1 MGMYFDDLIAYK
13 SLYLLMQKKTSRNLD
28 DELNDLR
35 KAAEE
40 RCGKCGQYSLVQAKE
55 KVEETSL
62 APITEEIKLIR
73 NIKNMLGHVR
83 MFFNKKQCSGGSLC
97 LPEETQQEALARLLM
112 DSYEKVIYA
121 PAQIKEILGR
131 DTVMKILGMDINEFI
146 KGNNKQRGKGKS
158 RETNILAIEH

>member
-62 APITEEIKLIR
+62 TPITEEIRILR
-73 NIKNMLGHVR
+73 NIKNILGHVR
-83 MFFNKKQCSGGSLC
+83 MFFNKKQCSGESLC
-97 LPEETQQEALARLLM
+97 PPEETQQEAMAKLLM
-112 DSYEKVIYA
+112 DSYEKVIVA

-146 KGNNKQRGKGKS
+146 KENNKQRGKGKS

>member
-40 RCGKCGQYSLVQAKE
+40 RCGKCGEYSLVQAKE

-62 APITEEIKLIR
+62 APITEEIRILR
-73 NIKNMLGHVR
+73 SIKNMLGHVR
-83 MFFNKKQCSGGSLC
+83 MFFNRNKNEVKEEVEPQ
-97 LPEETQQEALARLLM
+97 ETQQEAMAKLLM
-112 DSYEKVIYA
+112 ESYEKVIYA

-131 DTVMKILGMDINEFI
+131 DVVMKILGMDINEFI
-146 KGNNKQRGKGKS
+146 KGNNKQRGKV
-158 RETNILAIEH
+158 RETNVLAMEH

>member
-13 SLYLLMQKKTSRNLD
+13 SLYLLMQKKTSRNLE

-40 RCGKCGQYSLVQAKE
+40 RCGKCGEYSLVQSKE

-62 APITEEIKLIR
+62 APITEEIRILR
-73 NIKNMLGHVR
+73 SIKNMLGHVR
-83 MFFNKKQCSGGSLC
+83 MFFNRNKNEVKEEVKV
-97 LPEETQQEALARLLM
+97 EETQQEAMAKLLM
-112 DSYEKVIYA
+112 ESYEKVIYA

-131 DTVMKILGMDINEFI
+131 DVVMKILGMDINEFI
-146 KGNNKQRGKGKS
+146 KENNKQRGKV
-158 RETNILAIEH
+158 RETNVLAMEH